1 MKRIN
6 NDRELE
12 MEKQKLQQR
21 KAYLEGALKSEV
33 QSFKGYMNLRRIMK
47 FGGGLQ
53 GLLRRL
59 FHF

>member
-6 NDRELE
+6 NTRELE
-12 MEKQKLQQR
+12 MEKQRLQQR
-21 KAYLEGALKSEV
+21 KAYLEGALTSQV
-33 QSFKGYMNLRRIMK
+33 QSFKGYIKLRRIMK

-53 GLLRRL
+53 SLLRRL